1 MFFNLRKMSTKL
13 RKGELKERYASN
25 ENPTTL
31 EESLLSTKKE
41 RELLNQALSGTLS
54 K

>member
-1 MFFNLRKMSTKL
+1 MSTIL
-13 RKGELKERYASN
+13 RKGELKEQYSSN
-25 ENPTTL
+25 KNPATL

-41 RELLNQALSGTLS
+41 GELLNQALSGTLS